1 MGKKLTAHQRKVK
14 NLKNIL
20 KGASQ
25 RLKSMEQ
32 VENTLSKAGRL
43 ATSYLD
49 YSALTSQ
56 ITEAENYLN
65 SGKRVTSNIDRM
77 IRNIG
82 ANTSTSS
89 LQRMVKMSY
98 YKTQQRGKNRVAT
111 DAEISIAEVTR
122 LKKRYDKDQTKST
135 KEEYDIITR
144 YYTAINPISNARA
157 MSSTPQELAELRRQ
171 KMQRMQDRDV
181 SFGGS
186 STLINDLAYS
196 AGAENVAR
204 EFVEAI
210 QRAMHDPQ
218 VYEAIENWY
227 RTSDSANNIKKA
239 LDQATGSNWY
249 ENFCEA
255 RIAIIEAINTIR
267 QNIKLPKEAEEQLD
281 AILME
286 ADNLGDYENR

>member
-25 RLKSMEQ
+25 RIKSMEQ
-32 VENTLSKAGRL
+32 IENTLSKAGRL

-65 SGKRVTSNIDRM
+65 SNKRITSNIDRM

-82 ANTSTSS
+82 ANTSTPS
-89 LQRMVKMSY
+89 LQRMVKMKY
-98 YKTQQRGKNRVAT
+98 YKSIQRGHNKVAT
-111 DAEISIAEVTR
+111 DAEVSVAEVTR
-122 LKKRYDKDQTKST
+122 LKKRYDKDPSKTT
-135 KEEYDIITR
+135 REEYQIISR
-144 YYTAINPISNARA
+144 YHAAINALSNARA
-157 MSSTPQELAELRRQ
+157 MTSTPQELADLRRA
-171 KMQRMQDRDV
+171 KMNRMQDRDI

-196 AGAENVAR
+196 AYAEHVGR
-204 EFVEAI
+204 EFVEAL
-210 QRAMHDPQ
+210 QNAMSDPQ
-218 VYEAIENWY
+218 VYEAIEMWY
-227 RTSDSANNIKKA
+227 RSSDSDNVKKA
-239 LDQATGSNWY
+239 LDQAQGSNWY

-255 RIAIIEAINTIR
+255 RTAIIEAINTIR
-267 QNIKLPKEAEEQLD
+267 NSIILPKETEEQLD
-281 AILME
+281 AILGE
-286 ADNLGDYENR
+286 ADNLEDYENR

>member
-65 SGKRVTSNIDRM
+65 SNKRITSNIDRM

-82 ANTSTSS
+82 ANTSTPS
-89 LQRMVKMSY
+89 LQRMVKMKY
-98 YKTQQRGKNRVAT
+98 YKTTQRGHNKVAT
-111 DAEISIAEVTR
+111 DAEVSVAEVTR
-122 LKKRYDKDQTKST
+122 LKKRYDKDPSKTT
-135 KEEYDIITR
+135 REEYQIISR
-144 YYTAINPISNARA
+144 YHAAINALSNARA
-157 MSSTPQELAELRRQ
+157 MTSTPQELADIRRA
-171 KMQRMQDRDV
+171 KMNRMQDRDI

-196 AGAENVAR
+196 AYAEHVGR
-204 EFVEAI
+204 EFVEAL
-210 QRAMHDPQ
+210 QNAMSDPQ

-227 RTSDSANNIKKA
+227 RSSDSDNVKKA
-239 LDQATGSNWY
+239 LDQAQGSNWY

-255 RIAIIEAINTIR
+255 RTAIIETINTIR
-267 QNIKLPKEAEEQLD
+267 NNIPLPKETEEQLD
-281 AILME
+281 AILGE
-286 ADNLGDYENR
+286 ADNLGDYEN

>member
-32 VENTLSKAGRL
+32 VENTLTKAGRL

-65 SGKRVTSNIDRM
+65 SNKRITSNIDRM
-77 IRNIG
+77 IHNIG
-82 ANTSTSS
+82 ANTSTPS
-89 LQRMVKMSY
+89 LQRMVKMKY
-98 YKTQQRGKNRVAT
+98 YTSKQRGHNKVAI
-111 DAEISIAEVTR
+111 DKEVSVAEITR
-122 LKKRYDKDQTKST
+122 LKNRYDKDSTKAT

-144 YYTAINPISNARA
+144 YHSAINALSNAKA

-171 KMQRMQDRDV
+171 KMQKMEDRDV
-181 SFGGS
+181 SFGGK

-196 AGAENVAR
+196 AGAEHVGR
-204 EFVEAI
+204 DFVETI
-210 QRAMHDPQ
+210 QQAMHDPQ
-218 VYEAIENWY
+218 VYEALENWY
-227 RTSDSANNIKKA
+227 RTSDEANNIKKA

>member
-25 RLKSMEQ
+25 RLKSMEH
-32 VENTLSKAGRL
+32 VENTLAQAKRL

-65 SGKRVTSNIDRM
+65 SNKRITSNIDRM
-77 IRNIG
+77 IHNIG
-82 ANTSTSS
+82 TNTSASS
-89 LQRMVKMSY
+89 LQRMVKMKY
-98 YKTQQRGKNRVAT
+98 YKSKQRGHNIVAT
-111 DAEISIAEVTR
+111 DAEISIAEIIR
-122 LKKRYDKDQTKST
+122 IKNRYDKDSSKAT

-144 YYTAINPISNARA
+144 YHAAINPLSNAKA
-157 MSSTPQELAELRRQ
+157 MSSTPQELAELRKA
-171 KMQRMQDRDV
+171 KMNRMEDRDV
-181 SFGGS
+181 SFGGN

-196 AGAENVAR
+196 AGAEHVGR
-204 EFVEAI
+204 DFVETL
-210 QRAMHDPQ
+210 QQAMHDPQ
-218 VYEAIENWY
+218 LYEAMENWY
-227 RTSDSANNIKKA
+227 RTSDEANNIKKL
-239 LDQATGSNWY
+239 LDQAQGSDWY

-255 RIAIIEAINTIR
+255 RVAIIEGINTIR
-267 QNIKLPKEAEEQLD
+267 QNIKLPKETEEQLD

-286 ADNLGDYENR
+286 ADNLGDYEN

>member
-25 RLKSMEQ
+25 RIKSMEQ
-32 VENTLSKAGRL
+32 IENTLSKAGRL

-65 SGKRVTSNIDRM
+65 SNKRVTSNIDRM

-89 LQRMVKMSY
+89 LQRMVKMKY
-98 YKTQQRGKNRVAT
+98 YKTKQRGHNKVAT
-111 DAEISIAEVTR
+111 DAEVSVAEVTR
-122 LKKRYDKDQTKST
+122 LKKRYDKDPSKTT
-135 KEEYDIITR
+135 REEYQIISR
-144 YYTAINPISNARA
+144 YHAAINALSNARA
-157 MSSTPQELAELRRQ
+157 MTSTPQELADLRRA
-171 KMQRMQDRDV
+171 KMNRMQDRDI
-181 SFGGS
+181 SFGGN

-196 AGAENVAR
+196 SYAEHVGR
-204 EFVEAI
+204 EFVETL
-210 QRAMHDPQ
+210 QNAMADPQ
-218 VYEAIENWY
+218 VYEAIEEWY
-227 RTSDSANNIKKA
+227 RSSDSDNVKKA
-239 LDQATGSNWY
+239 LDQAQGSNWY

-255 RIAIIEAINTIR
+255 RTAIIETINTIR
-267 QNIKLPKEAEEQLD
+267 NNIRLPKETEEQLD
-281 AILME
+281 AILGE

>member
-32 VENTLSKAGRL
+32 VENTLAKAGRL

-65 SGKRVTSNIDRM
+65 SNKRITSNIDRM
-77 IRNIG
+77 IHNIG

-98 YKTQQRGKNRVAT
+98 YKTQQRGHNRVAT
-111 DAEISIAEVTR
+111 DADISIAEVTR
-122 LKKRYDKDQTKST
+122 LKKRYDKDPSKTT
-135 KEEYDIITR
+135 AEEYKIITR
-144 YYTAINPISNARA
+144 YHATINPLSNARA
-157 MSSTPQELAELRRQ
+157 MTSTPQELADLRRA
-171 KMQRMQDRDV
+171 KMNRMQDRDV

-196 AGAENVAR
+196 AGAEGVGR
-204 EFVEAI
+204 DFVETI
-210 QRAMHDPQ
+210 QKAMEDPQ
-218 VYEAIENWY
+218 LYEAIENWY
-227 RTSDSANNIKKA
+227 RTSDQADNIKKA

-255 RIAIIEAINTIR
+255 RAAIVAAINTIR
-267 QNIKLPKEAEEQLD
+267 QNIRLPKEVEEQLD
-281 AILME
+281 AIADI
-286 ADNLGDYENR
+286 ADNLDDYEN